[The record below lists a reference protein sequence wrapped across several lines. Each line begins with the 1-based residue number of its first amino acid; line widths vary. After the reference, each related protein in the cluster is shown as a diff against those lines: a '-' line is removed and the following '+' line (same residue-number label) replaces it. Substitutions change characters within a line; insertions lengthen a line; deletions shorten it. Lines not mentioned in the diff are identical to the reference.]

1 MGYKH
6 NFFHKHNF
14 YRMAISNLS
23 LSNFMFQEGVD
34 RSTPLFNAVYAN
46 RPENCQELLK
56 AGANVDKTDEHG
68 YAPLYCAVLYKQES
82 TVKVLL
88 EAGADP
94 NRSYGLYRSLLLCP
108 SLDNSNC
115 VEYLLKSG
123 ADVNVRTNVNSTV
136 LHKCQG
142 VKGTLFFIF
151 RILSV
156 VFSSPEP

>member
-1 MGYKH
+1 
-6 NFFHKHNF
+6 
-14 YRMAISNLS
+14 
-23 LSNFMFQEGVD
+23 MFQEGVD
-34 RSTPLFNAVYAN
+34 GSTPLFNAVYAD
-46 RPENCQELLK
+46 RPENCQELVK
-56 AGANVDKTDEHG
+56 AGANVDKTVEHHIEHG
-68 YAPLYCAVLYKQES
+68 YSPLYCAVLYKQES

-136 LHKCQG
+136 LHQCQG
-142 VKGTLFFIF
+142 VEGTLFFF

-156 VFSSPEP
+156 FL